1 MAPIA
6 LIAPI
11 TPANGQQLTA
21 NGQQP
26 RPKTKILKI
35 QIFIVPLPSEA
46 YLPSVSS
53 SPIAT

>member
-1 MAPIA
+1 MAPTA

-21 NGQQP
+21 
-26 RPKTKILKI
+26 KTQILKI

>member
-11 TPANGQQLTA
+11 TPANSQ
-21 NGQQP
+21 
-26 RPKTKILKI
+26 ILKI